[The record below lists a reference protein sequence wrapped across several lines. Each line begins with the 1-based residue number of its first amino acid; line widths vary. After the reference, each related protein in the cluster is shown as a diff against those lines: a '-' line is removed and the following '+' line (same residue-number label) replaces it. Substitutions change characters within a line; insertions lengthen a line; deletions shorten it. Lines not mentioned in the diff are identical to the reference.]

1 MNAIRVIALRDLRA
15 YFSTLSG
22 YLILAGHLL
31 LSGMLFN
38 IYAVGNQPKQSQL
51 VLEHFFYFSSGI
63 AMIAAVMLSVR
74 LIAEERQLNTL
85 VLLRTAPV
93 TERQIIL
100 GKYLS
105 ALAFFVLMLA
115 LSAYMPALILVRG
128 KISVLQI
135 GAGYLAL
142 LLLGSSCIAMTL
154 LASVWSGSQIV
165 AGAVAGV
172 MVTVLLVLWMLAQVS
187 AEPLR
192 GLLAFLAL
200 HNLHFGPMSRGVV
213 HIRDVAFYVGLT
225 VVFLEAAVRSLESWR
240 WRE

>member
-1 MNAIRVIALRDLRA
+1 MNSILLIARRELRA

-31 LSGMLFN
+31 LTGLLFN
-38 IYAVGNQPKQSQL
+38 VYALGSQPKQSQL

-63 AMIAAVMLSVR
+63 AMIAALLLAVR

-105 ALAFFVLMLA
+105 ALAFFAVMLA
-115 LSAYMPALILVRG
+115 LSLYMPALIMVRG
-128 KISVLQI
+128 KISFLQV

-142 LLLGSSCIAMTL
+142 LLLGSSCIAIAL
-154 LASVWSGSQIV
+154 LASVWSQSQII

-172 MVTVLLVLWMLAQVS
+172 MTAVLLVLWMVAQVS
-187 AEPLR
+187 EEPLKS
-192 GLLAFLAL
+192 LFAFLAL
-200 HNLHFGPMSRGVV
+200 HNQHFGPMSRGVV
-213 HIRDVAFYVGLT
+213 HIRDVAFYAGFTL
-225 VVFLEAAVRSLESWR
+225 VFLEAAVRSLESWR